1 MNNEEERPNKV
12 RPALSKEHTL
22 KVKRGMLH
30 IPYEWER
37 YDSSELPP
45 AVRSRVR
52 FLIDAVLRMEASQ

>member
-1 MNNEEERPNKV
+1 MKNKD
-12 RPALSKEHTL
+12 PINCAPHWSKEHAL
-22 KVKRGMLH
+22 KVKRNMLH
-30 IPYEWER
+30 ILYEWER

>member
-1 MNNEEERPNKV
+1 MKKKDPIKCA
-12 RPALSKEHTL
+12 PHWSKEHTL
-22 KVKRGMLH
+22 NVKRGMLH
-30 IPYEWER
+30 ILYEWER